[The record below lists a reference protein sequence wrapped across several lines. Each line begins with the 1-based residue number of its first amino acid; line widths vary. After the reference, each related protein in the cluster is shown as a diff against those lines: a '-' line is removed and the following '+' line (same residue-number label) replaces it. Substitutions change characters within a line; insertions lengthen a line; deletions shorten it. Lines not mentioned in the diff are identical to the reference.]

1 MSGPG
6 VTESGF
12 VTDNDYPEAMTMK
25 YFLLLLLFC
34 SRLAFAG
41 TAVDCLQFG
50 ATERAQSITN
60 TCNEEVVV
68 LWCHDSDRPDSFIQ
82 SGRCGTGGKFY
93 RKQWVF
99 KPGYTESN
107 PYSVPLGAKISYGAC
122 FGGYW
127 SLEVMDD
134 HGGYLCKLPK
144 AAAGDGAIY
153 TSTAAA
159 PSADEACNKATDMAK
174 AEHGVVGQ
182 CACQTTG
189 DSSICRVQSTGPKP
203 EGSLIGSAKRKVR
216 ELAECEPE
224 DKNCKRQRNRNVAT
238 GGRG

>member
-1 MSGPG
+1 
-6 VTESGF
+6 
-12 VTDNDYPEAMTMK
+12 MK
-25 YFLLLLLFC
+25 YFLLLLLLC

-41 TAVDCLQFG
+41 TAVDCLKFG
-50 ATERAQSITN
+50 TTEKAQSITN

-68 LWCHDSDRPDSFIQ
+68 LWCHDLDKHDSFIQ
-82 SGRCGTGGKFY
+82 NGRCGTGGKFY

-144 AAAGDGAIY
+144 SAMGGGAIA
-153 TSTAAA
+153 TSMATA
-159 PSADEACNKATDMAK
+159 PSADEACNKAQDMAR
-174 AEHGVVGQ
+174 EGVGEGNDRVVGQ
-182 CACQTTG
+182 CACQTRG
-189 DSSICRVQSTGPKP
+189 DASVCRVQSTGPKP
-203 EGSLIGSAKRKVR
+203 EGSLIGAAKSKTR
-216 ELAECEPE
+216 ELTQCKPD
-224 DKNCKRQRNRNVAT
+224 DKDCKPASGKNVGT
-238 GGRG
+238 GVKG